1 MRLIA
6 ALFMTM
12 FSTSA
17 FALSDA
23 EISTILDRAKVKT
36 DLYFCFQGVSGTNP
50 SGDKM
55 IDKLIIKNCDKSLD
69 EARLLNITSE
79 EIESIARRVF
89 EENKKS
95 GFDKALENA
104 LNR

>member
-1 MRLIA
+1 MRLLA
-6 ALFMTM
+6 VSLMTM
-12 FSTSA
+12 FSISS

-23 EISTILDRAKVKT
+23 EISTIIDRAKVKT
-36 DLYFCFQGVSGTNP
+36 DLYFCFQGVSGASP

-55 IDKLIIKNCDKSLD
+55 IDKLIMKNCDKSLE
-69 EARLLNITSE
+69 EARALNISSE

-95 GFDKALENA
+95 DFDKTLEKA
-104 LNR
+104 LNH